1 MKVVVNQN
9 APLTVVD
16 EEGKLLF
23 EWKPNNVINL
33 QVCNNINVKGSEDAA
48 KVIMKELV
56 ESLRKRGVS
65 I

>member
-33 QVCNNINVKGSEDAA
+33 QVTNNINIKGSEDAA
-48 KVIMKELV
+48 KVIVKQLA
-56 ESLRKRGVS
+56 ESLKKSGVS

>member
-16 EEGKLLF
+16 EEGELLF
-23 EWKPNNVINL
+23 EWKPNKVINL
-33 QVCNNINVKGSEDAA
+33 QVTNNINIKGSEDAA
-48 KVIMKELV
+48 KVIVKQLA
-56 ESLRKRGVS
+56 ESLKKSGIS